1 MNTPTCPACGR
12 TIGRV
17 RTLSVRGA
25 VHRGSQIACAPHRA
39 RGPNTSRVGPMR
51 CTWARHL
58 ARGTDDMRVGSAA
71 HAHVQRFTCVSRGL
85 PRIFSGSRASDTP
98 CPRQFCP
105 KRRPL
110 RPYEPIVGVFRRGG
124 LHFGR
129 HAAPNRD
136 LTAPNRDLT
145 APNRDLTA
153 TKRKELRCERRTVE
167 LGPRR
172 GHRQTGGIA
181 ALGPR
186 HAGDTPW

>member
-1 MNTPTCPACGR
+1 MLKAVGSSRGVNAFTCLMGGR

-17 RTLSVRGA
+17 RALSVRGA
-25 VHRGSQIACAPHRA
+25 VRQGSLIARAPHRA

-145 APNRDLTA
+145 A
-153 TKRKELRCERRTVE
+153 TKR
-167 LGPRR
+167 G
-172 GHRQTGGIA
+172 GGIA
-181 ALGPR
+181 ALGAR
-186 HAGDTPW
+186 HAGDTPTGCF

>member
-25 VHRGSQIACAPHRA
+25 VHRGSLIACAPHRA
-39 RGPNTSRVGPMR
+39 CGPNTSRVGPMR

-110 RPYEPIVGVFRRGG
+110 RPYEPIVGVFAEVVCTLGATPPR
-124 LHFGR
+124 
-129 HAAPNRD
+129 
-136 LTAPNRDLT
+136 
-145 APNRDLTA
+145 TA
-153 TKRKELRCERRTVE
+153 TSPPRTATSPPPNGRNCAVRGARSSSAHVEGTVKRGELQ
-167 LGPRR
+167 
-172 GHRQTGGIA
+172 H
-181 ALGPR
+181 
-186 HAGDTPW
+186 